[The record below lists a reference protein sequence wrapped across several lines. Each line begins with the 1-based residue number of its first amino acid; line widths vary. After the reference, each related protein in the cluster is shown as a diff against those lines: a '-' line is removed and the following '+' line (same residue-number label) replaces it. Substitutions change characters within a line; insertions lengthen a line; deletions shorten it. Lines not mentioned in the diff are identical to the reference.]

1 MDNQNG
7 SGSELPSTSDNPAAE
22 LEQMMAQAIAI
33 GPKTR
38 EYIDLLIRNSRLKG
52 PMLGACR
59 GILRLAR
66 LRGYARMEA
75 ACARALLGNRYNLNV
90 IKNILDKHLDEQL
103 PIPPAPC
110 SATREHENLRGDQ
123 FFK

>member
-7 SGSELPSTSDNPAAE
+7 SGSELPSTSDNTAAE
-22 LEQMMAQAIAI
+22 LKQMMLQAISI
-33 GPKTR
+33 GPQTS
-38 EYIDLLIRNSRLKG
+38 EYMDLLIRNSRLKG

-66 LRGYARMEA
+66 LRGYARIEA
-75 ACARALLGNRYNLNV
+75 ACTRALLGNRYNLNV

-110 SATREHENLRGDQ
+110 SDTREHENLRGDQ